1 MKKVFFLYLIM
12 ICITCS
18 LASAQV
24 ISGTYAIKN
33 DQTGMLLRIKDANSK
48 NGTPLVLYNPENWK
62 CMTWDFK
69 NISGNTYQLQNLF
82 THKSFQTVANPG
94 TDVAME
100 QQPFKNGDAAQL
112 YEFEAIGKG
121 SFLIR
126 LKGSDL
132 YLTPSDKEG
141 SVNSVIILSKR
152 TKDKLQLWSIY
163 QQTPTM

>member
-1 MKKVFFLYLIM
+1 
-12 ICITCS
+12 
-18 LASAQV
+18 
-24 ISGTYAIKN
+24 
-33 DQTGMLLRIKDANSK
+33 MLLRIKDANSK

-82 THKSFQTVANPG
+82 THKTFQTVASPETG
-94 TDVAME
+94 VAME
-100 QQPFKNGDAAQL
+100 QQPLKNGDAAQV
-112 YEFEAIGKG
+112 YEFEAVSKG

-163 QQTPTM
+163 QQIPTM

>member
-1 MKKVFFLYLIM
+1 MKKVFFLCLIM
-12 ICITCS
+12 ICTTCS
-18 LASAQV
+18 LVSAQV

-33 DQTGMLLRIKDANSK
+33 NQTGMLLRIKDANSK

-82 THKSFQTVANPG
+82 THKAFQTVATPETG
-94 TDVAME
+94 VAME

-112 YEFEAIGKG
+112 YEFEAIDKG

-152 TKDKLQLWSIY
+152 TTNKLQLWSIY
-163 QQTPTM
+163 QQSPTM